1 MDGLSYVLRRMQLV
15 ANRIFSDRLLKADP
29 PPSSR
34 NPGAPSSSPAAQKH
48 QEANLKH
55 EKLLIGCSGSREEKA
70 KIAFQASCG
79 IGTGIFRPPLF
90 PVVFA
95 LLLVAFSASKGGGVT
110 TPASPSYRL
119 PSFDDSS
126 STQSGSDSAAADA
139 RRWGRMSVI

>member
-1 MDGLSYVLRRMQLV
+1 MARST
-15 ANRIFSDRLLKADP
+15 ANRVRRTPDP

-79 IGTGIFRPPLF
+79 IGTGIFRPLF